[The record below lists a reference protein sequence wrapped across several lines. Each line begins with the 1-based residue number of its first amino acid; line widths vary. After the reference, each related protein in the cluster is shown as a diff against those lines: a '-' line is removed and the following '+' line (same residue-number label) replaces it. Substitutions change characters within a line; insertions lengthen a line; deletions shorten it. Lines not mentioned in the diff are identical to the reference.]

1 MVNLINLEEYRLNHI
16 VTNELKP
23 RIREQ
28 MNQILLPP
36 REEVINHDHFIS
48 PPYKLI
54 HEMTPDESS
63 STCHHDPQPPPSD
76 TDGNATGFTTSAVIK
91 THLGRRVVVVTVD
104 DGSGDEG
111 GGLGGG

>member
-1 MVNLINLEEYRLNHI
+1 MVNLINLEENRLNHI

-28 MNQILLPP
+28 MNQVLLPP
-36 REEVINHDHFIS
+36 REEVINHDHLIS
-48 PPYKLI
+48 PPDKLI
-54 HEMTPDESS
+54 NEMAPDESS

-76 TDGNATGFTTSAVIK
+76 TDGNTTCCFTSAVIK
-91 THLGRRVVVVTVD
+91 THLGRRVVITVD

>member
-1 MVNLINLEEYRLNHI
+1 MVNLINLEEYRLNHV

-36 REEVINHDHFIS
+36 REEVINHDHLIS

-54 HEMTPDESS
+54 HEMAPDESS
-63 STCHHDPQPPPSD
+63 STCHHDPQPPRVD
-76 TDGNATGFTTSAVIK
+76 TDGNATGFASAVVE
-91 THLGRRVVVVTVD
+91 THPGRRVVGGGG
-104 DGSGDEG
+104 GSGDEG

>member
-1 MVNLINLEEYRLNHI
+1 MVNLINLEENRLNHV

-28 MNQILLPP
+28 VNQILLPP
-36 REEVINHDHFIS
+36 REEVIDHDHFVS
-48 PPYKLI
+48 PPYQLI
-54 HEMTPDESS
+54 NEMTPDESS
-63 STCHHDPQPPPSD
+63 STGDDDPQPPRSD
-76 TDGNATGFTTSAVIK
+76 TDGNASGFTSAVVE
-91 THLGRRVVVVTVD
+91 THPGRRVVGGG